1 MLSDSP
7 PGQGP
12 IAVLPVT
19 PRITGRAA
27 GTIPVNGLSDEC
39 CIPVKARPPS
49 DEKMLF
55 PSQCRSFSRKQKR
68 NEIKHAARALSRYR
82 DARRT
87 RILRIRLRLTVCV
100 KKAPS
105 LSRDEAKL
113 SRYHPD
119 SRFSRM
125 VLPAAA
131 GCSPHR
137 KNGHS

>member
-19 PRITGRAA
+19 PSHHWKAA

-39 CIPVKARPPS
+39 CIPVKSRPS

-55 PSQCRSFSRKQKR
+55 PSECRSFSRKQKR
-68 NEIKHAARALSRYR
+68 NEIKHAARVLSRYR

-87 RILRIRLRLTVCV
+87 RILRIRLRLTVRV

-105 LSRDEAKL
+105 RSRDEAKL

-119 SRFSRM
+119 SRFSRAA
-125 VLPAAA
+125 LPAAA

-137 KNGHS
+137 KSGHS